1 MRILVL
7 GAGGVG
13 GYFGGR
19 LVEQG
24 ADVTFFVREH
34 RKQQLEQE
42 GLVIRSVHG
51 DMTLEPRVITS
62 QDEARPFDLILFST
76 KAYHLNGAMQDV
88 KPFVGENTVILPLL
102 NGVAHILELQR
113 EFGKDKVIG
122 GLCFIETTLNE
133 QGHIIQ
139 TSQGH
144 YVRFGEFGNRATERI
159 RAIEEALGGT
169 KASFVRSA
177 HIEQDI
183 WHKYL
188 YITTI
193 AGVTTLMRAPLGPIR
208 DSDNGYEYIRGV
220 FQEGAAIMMA
230 HGAPL
235 DPEIVVKHMITMEKT
250 GYMMKASMLR
260 DMEKGLAIEGRHL
273 HGYLLDLAKQH
284 KMEAPLLEVIYRN
297 LQVYEITQKQQ
308 EQ

>member
-24 ADVTFFVREH
+24 ADVTFLVREH

-42 GLVIRSVHG
+42 GLVIHSVHG
-51 DMTLEPRVITS
+51 DLTLEPRVTTS
-62 QDEARPFDLILFST
+62 QDEAEPFDLILFST
-76 KAYHLNGAMQDV
+76 KAYHLKEAMQDV
-88 KPFVGENTVILPLL
+88 KPFVRENTVILPLL
-102 NGVAHILELQR
+102 NGVAHIPELQR

-139 TSQGH
+139 TSKGH
-144 YVRFGEFGNRATERI
+144 YVRFGEFGNRDTERI
-159 RAIEEALGGT
+159 QAIEEALSGT
-169 KASFVRSA
+169 KASFVRSP

-208 DSDNGYEYIRGV
+208 DSENGYEYIRGV

-235 DPEIVVKHMITMEKT
+235 DSEIVAQHMVTMEKT
-250 GYMMKASMLR
+250 GYTMKASMLR

-273 HGYLLDLAKQH
+273 HGYLLDLAKEH

-297 LQVYEITQKQQ
+297 LQIYEIMQQ
-308 EQ
+308 E

>member
-24 ADVTFFVREH
+24 ADVTFLVREH

-42 GLVIRSVHG
+42 GLVIHSVHG
-51 DMTLEPRVITS
+51 DLTLEPRVTTS
-62 QDEARPFDLILFST
+62 QDEAEPFDLILFST
-76 KAYHLNGAMQDV
+76 KAYHLKGAMRDV
-88 KPFVGENTVILPLL
+88 KPFIGENTVILPLL
-102 NGVAHILELQR
+102 NGVAHISELQR

-133 QGHIIQ
+133 QGYIIQ
-139 TSQGH
+139 TSKGH
-144 YVRFGEFGNRATERI
+144 YVRFGEFGNRDTERI
-159 RAIEEALGGT
+159 LAIEEALSGT
-169 KASFVRSA
+169 KASFVRSP

-208 DSDNGYEYIRGV
+208 DSENGYEYIRGV

-235 DPEIVVKHMITMEKT
+235 DSEIVAQHMVTMEKT
-250 GYMMKASMLR
+250 GYTMKASMLR

-273 HGYLLDLAKQH
+273 HGYLLDLAKEH

-297 LQVYEITQKQQ
+297 LQIYEIMQQ
-308 EQ
+308 A

>member
-102 NGVAHILELQR
+102 NGVAHIPELQR

-144 YVRFGEFGNRATERI
+144 YVRYGEFGNRATERI